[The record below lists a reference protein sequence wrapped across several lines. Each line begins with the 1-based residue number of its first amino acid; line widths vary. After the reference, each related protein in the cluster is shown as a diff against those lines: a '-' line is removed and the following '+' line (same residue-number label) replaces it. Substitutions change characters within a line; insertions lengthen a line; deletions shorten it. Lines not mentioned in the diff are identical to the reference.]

1 MSNAVAPAASGGDE
15 AARELQLA
23 LARLGAN
30 EAAAALVHARRAA
43 ELDEASALAWLVAGA
58 ALNGLGQPEPAALAL
73 ERSIA
78 IDPGWAAAHFSLG
91 LSYLELDR
99 LAPAE
104 TCLLRAVALD
114 PANKEAHA
122 ALSTLYCRA
131 DRFEAGR
138 ESALAA
144 LKLDPHLL
152 TAHQN
157 LAAIFAREGRDD
169 EARRHRD
176 LAYGTRNLFV
186 STAPDALQH
195 VLVLMSADAGN
206 TPDRYLLPADR
217 YSRVRWFIEYARE
230 AQFAALPDFDVV
242 FNAIADPDLTAR
254 TAPNVARFLETCT
267 RPVLNPPDRIGRT
280 SRDQTAGLLTG
291 IEGLV
296 VPQTARIEAGALATH
311 GLVKAARLAG
321 VAPPF
326 LVRPVGSHGGQGL
339 ALITDGDDS
348 VAIGEVY
355 VTAFHDFRSADGLYR
370 KYRMIFVD
378 RRPLPYHL
386 AIGPRWMVHYEKS
399 GTAEHPDR
407 LAEEDRFLADPDA
420 ALGAAAMAAIRAIG
434 QAIDLDFCGLDFS
447 IAPDGRVL
455 VFEANATMLVHPEL
469 ADGPLAHKN
478 PAIETIFTAFR
489 AMLSGT

>member
-1 MSNAVAPAASGGDE
+1 VTESAGGDE

-30 EAAAALVHARRAA
+30 EAGAALVHARRAA
-43 ELDEASALAWLVAGA
+43 ELDERSALAWLAMGA
-58 ALNGLGQPEPAALAL
+58 ALNGLGRPEPAAQAL
-73 ERSIA
+73 EKSIA

-104 TCLLRAVALD
+104 TRLARAIELD

-138 ESALAA
+138 ESALNA

-152 TAHQN
+152 VAHQN
-157 LAAIFAREGRDD
+157 LAAIFAREGRED

-186 STAPDALQH
+186 SAAPEPLQR

-217 YSRVRWFIEYARE
+217 YSRIRWFIEYARE
-230 AQFAALPDFDVV
+230 AQFAALPDYDVV

-254 TAPNVARFLETCT
+254 TAPNVAAFLQTCA
-267 RPVLNPPDRIGRT
+267 RPVLNPPDRISRT
-280 SRDQTAGLLTG
+280 SRDQTARLLAG
-291 IEGLV
+291 IEDLV
-296 VPQTARIEAGALATH
+296 VPQTARLDAGTLAKH
-311 GLVKAARLAG
+311 GLVQAARLAG
-321 VAPPF
+321 VEPPF
-326 LVRPVGSHGGQGL
+326 LVRPIGSHGGQGL

-348 VAIGEVY
+348 AGAATGDAY
-355 VTAFHDFRSADGLYR
+355 VTAFHDFRSGDGLYR

-386 AIGPRWMVHYEKS
+386 AIGPHWMVHYEKS
-399 GTAEHPDR
+399 GTADHPDR
-407 LAEEDRFLADPDA
+407 LAEERRFLADPEGV
-420 ALGAAAMAAIRAIG
+420 LGGAAMAAIRAIG
-434 QAIDLDFCGLDFS
+434 EAIDLDFCGLDFS
-447 IAPDGRVL
+447 LTPDGRVL
-455 VFEANATMLVHPEL
+455 VFEANATMLVHPEV
-469 ADGPLAHKN
+469 ADGPLAYKN
-478 PAIETIFTAFR
+478 ALIEPIFAAFR
-489 AMLSGT
+489 AMLARA